1 MEPRNAMQM
10 RDDDKLLELSIL
22 MPCLNEVETLEFCIK
37 EAQTFLS
44 LSGVRGEVVVADN
57 GSTDGSIE
65 LAEELGARVVRVPVR
80 GYGAALFFGSMACF
94 GAYIIMADSDASYD
108 LANLGDFV
116 KELRSGKDLVMG
128 NRFRGGI
135 MPGAMPWKNRY
146 IGNPILSFVGRLLF
160 GSQVGDFHCGLRG
173 YRKDV
178 FMKLDLRTTGMEFA
192 SEMVIK
198 AQLLGLK
205 VSEVPT
211 VLRPDGRSRPP
222 HLRPWRDG
230 WRHLRFMLMY
240 SPSWLFVYPGMLVA
254 VLASVVTAC
263 LLCFAEGSVVHDFR
277 LPGLLLSCLL
287 ILAAAQSSIFGGFLL
302 VFSTVEGFRPQKASF
317 YRIFK
322 FINLEVGV
330 TLGFLVFMGGCVGTL
345 VQLRTPG
352 SELTTGAGLA
362 NMIPTAMMALLGL
375 QVVLSSFFFSVLGI
389 GLRRAPHPF
398 EELDNWQENSGQRA
412 IEQRVMLDHGA
423 HGDDGNLQRT

>member
-1 MEPRNAMQM
+1 MEPSNTKQM

-37 EAQTFLS
+37 EAQTFLA
-44 LSGVRGEVVVADN
+44 LSGVQGEVIVADN

-65 LAEELGARVVRVPVR
+65 LAEELGARVVHVPVR
-80 GYGAALFFGSMACF
+80 GYGAALFFGSMACCGKF
-94 GAYIIMADSDASYD
+94 IIMADSDGSYD
-108 LANLGDFV
+108 LVNLGDFV

-146 IGNPILSFVGRLLF
+146 IGNPILSFVGRLFF

-173 YRKDV
+173 YRKEV

-240 SPSWLFVYPGMLVA
+240 SPSWLFVYPGILVA
-254 VLASVVTAC
+254 ALASIVTAW
-263 LLCFAEGSVVHDFR
+263 LLCFAEGSGAHHFR
-277 LPGLLLSCLL
+277 LPGLLIGCLM
-287 ILAAAQSSIFGGFLL
+287 ILAAVQSSIFGGFLL
-302 VFSTVEGFRPQKASF
+302 VFSIVEGFRPQKASF

-330 TLGFLVFMGGCVGTL
+330 TLGFLVFLGGCVGTF
-345 VQLRTPG
+345 VQLGEPG
-352 SELTTGAGLA
+352 NRFTSGSGLA
-362 NMIPTAMMALLGL
+362 NMIPVAMMALLGL

-398 EELDNWQENSGQRA
+398 EELDNWQENSGQNTVK
-412 IEQRVMLDHGA
+412 QSVSLDRGA
-423 HGDDGNLQRT
+423 HRDNINLHRA